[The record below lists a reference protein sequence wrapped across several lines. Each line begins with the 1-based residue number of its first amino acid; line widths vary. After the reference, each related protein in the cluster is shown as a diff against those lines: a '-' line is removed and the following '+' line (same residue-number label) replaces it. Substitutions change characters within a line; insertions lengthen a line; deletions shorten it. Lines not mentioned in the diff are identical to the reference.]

1 MGNDELLNYISMF
14 REKAEQGK
22 LVIFVGAGVSCNVDG
37 MPSWNALIQNM
48 AKAIDYSRCD
58 TCRHRLESCE
68 NTCLLKDDFST
79 DELLK
84 VPQHVF
90 NKDQELYYR
99 ILNESIPAVTADAPL
114 SSAIFDINPAHIIT
128 TNYDQLLESSKNIF
142 CEQYQV
148 IVYDKDLL
156 NADKGKYI
164 IKMHGDLSDASS
176 IVLKEQDY
184 LDYSQKHVLIEL
196 FIKSLL
202 TDHIVLFLGY
212 SLNDYNIKL
221 ILSWLNYMRSQ
232 NGAFD
237 VDRRVGYLILDQEI
251 VDDTQLSYFSS
262 NNIEVININSMPLI
276 QEIPAD
282 LSNEIGKR
290 LYSFLR
296 VIANPALEENLSTI
310 ENAVKFM
317 SRFSFVSYEQI
328 LKLLYVKRYEVT
340 DRKLRLFSENDYARL
355 IAFMES
361 GDEGA
366 TDLRQLFLNA
376 GIVSIQCIHEHK
388 VMRFRIGELSDNA
401 LLKSEIF
408 NLYILNKYDEIKA
421 LLNSEHIDLE
431 ANEMLFYK
439 SIVDGF
445 SEILKFHEEI
455 DCSGFP
461 IDQKVAYLHNSAV
474 LEAIQTYF
482 GGFDSAKVKQFVQ
495 NIAASKEREVF
506 SGYLDIYS
514 GNTKKRLSMYEAL
527 EKLKKDVGDRN
538 TIHFGGTS
546 CARLYEI
553 KRLAVTQYFFYYN
566 NHILYQGFRDLKD
579 FFKPYIEAIIC
590 ANSDAAQKTTLL
602 GDMEFA
608 NEKYAVEYIDLDIM
622 AKFISTKDLSALVRS
637 YNVKQLNTGVQ
648 EVTFLAECFKNLC
661 HSIVTAKTYGLL
673 QSSFSALSNIVL
685 LLNLVTSLDK
695 GTQPFVVCDG

>member
-1 MGNDELLNYISMF
+1 
-14 REKAEQGK
+14 
-22 LVIFVGAGVSCNVDG
+22 
-37 MPSWNALIQNM
+37 
-48 AKAIDYSRCD
+48 
-58 TCRHRLESCE
+58 
-68 NTCLLKDDFST
+68 
-79 DELLK
+79 
-84 VPQHVF
+84 
-90 NKDQELYYR
+90 
-99 ILNESIPAVTADAPL
+99 
-114 SSAIFDINPAHIIT
+114 
-128 TNYDQLLESSKNIF
+128 
-142 CEQYQV
+142 
-148 IVYDKDLL
+148 
-156 NADKGKYI
+156 
-164 IKMHGDLSDASS
+164 
-176 IVLKEQDY
+176 
-184 LDYSQKHVLIEL
+184 
-196 FIKSLL
+196 
-202 TDHIVLFLGY
+202 
-212 SLNDYNIKL
+212 
-221 ILSWLNYMRSQ
+221 
-232 NGAFD
+232 
-237 VDRRVGYLILDQEI
+237 
-251 VDDTQLSYFSS
+251 
-262 NNIEVININSMPLI
+262 MPLI

-296 VIANPALEENLSTI
+296 VIANPALEENLSAI

-340 DRKLRLFSENDYARL
+340 DRKLHLFSENDYARL

-495 NIAASKEREVF
+495 NIAASREREVF

-553 KRLAVTQYFFYYN
+553 KRLAITQYLSLI
-566 NHILYQGFRDLKD
+566 HI
-579 FFKPYIEAIIC
+579 
-590 ANSDAAQKTTLL
+590 
-602 GDMEFA
+602 
-608 NEKYAVEYIDLDIM
+608 
-622 AKFISTKDLSALVRS
+622 
-637 YNVKQLNTGVQ
+637 
-648 EVTFLAECFKNLC
+648 
-661 HSIVTAKTYGLL
+661 
-673 QSSFSALSNIVL
+673 
-685 LLNLVTSLDK
+685 
-695 GTQPFVVCDG
+695 

>member
-445 SEILKFHEEI
+445 SEILEFHEEI

-553 KRLAVTQYFFYYN
+553 KRLAITQYFFYYN

-579 FFKPYIEAIIC
+579 FFKPYI
-590 ANSDAAQKTTLL
+590 
-602 GDMEFA
+602 
-608 NEKYAVEYIDLDIM
+608 
-622 AKFISTKDLSALVRS
+622 ISK
-637 YNVKQLNTGVQ
+637 
-648 EVTFLAECFKNLC
+648 
-661 HSIVTAKTYGLL
+661 
-673 QSSFSALSNIVL
+673 
-685 LLNLVTSLDK
+685 
-695 GTQPFVVCDG
+695 P